1 MYDKEAKKAY
11 YLKNKEKIQARK
23 KAHRLANIDAYKAK
37 DKKRYIADI
46 ELRRSKAREYHHKN
60 KELLSIKKKAYRES
74 LKDEFYTMY
83 YIPQHHYIG
92 ITNQPIIRLRN
103 HSTVGR
109 IITDWEVISTFK
121 TKREA
126 LDAEKYMHSIG
137 YCG

>member
-1 MYDKEAKKAY
+1 MYNKEAKKAY

-23 KAHRLANIDAYKAK
+23 KAHRLANIDIYKAK
-37 DKKRYIADI
+37 DKERYLADI
-46 ELRRSKAREYHHKN
+46 EINRSKARDYHHKN
-60 KELLSIKKKAYRES
+60 KELLSVKKKTYRES
-74 LKDEFYTMY
+74 LKDDFYTMY

-92 ITNQPIIRLRN
+92 ITNQPIIRIRN
-103 HSTVGR
+103 HSSVGR
-109 IITDWEVISTFK
+109 ITTGYEVVSTFE

>member
-1 MYDKEAKKAY
+1 MTRKESLKAYALANKEAISANKKRY
-11 YLKNKEKIQARK
+11 YEANKEKI
-23 KAHRLANIDAYKAK
+23 
-37 DKKRYIADI
+37 
-46 ELRRSKAREYHHKN
+46 
-60 KELLSIKKKAYRES
+60 KAYREVNKEKIKAYRKEYYES
-74 LKDEFYTMY
+74 LINDFYTMY

-92 ITNQPIIRLRN
+92 ITNQPITRLRN

-109 IITDWEVISTFK
+109 ITTDWEVVSTFK